1 MEGSDP
7 PLSMP
12 DPVRRLG
19 VVGTGTM
26 ATGIIEVAARKA
38 IDVVV
43 WARSDQSA
51 SAVRERLQARLARE
65 VTRGVIA
72 EQAAH
77 EVGERVSITRAVD
90 DLGGCEVIVESI
102 VEALEPKRVLFAQ
115 LGSVTGPET
124 VLASNT
130 STLGIGQ
137 LAQVTE
143 HPERVCG
150 LHFFNPVTRME
161 LVEVVRG
168 LETSPATIA
177 RATAFAV
184 QLAKTPIEVE
194 DEAGFVVNALLFPSI
209 NAAVR
214 LVERG
219 VASAEDVDRAMVLGA
234 NHPLGPLA
242 LADLVGLDVTVAILD
257 RLWAATGDPALV
269 PAPTLRR
276 LVAAGRLGRKSGW
289 GFYRYD
295 GGDR

>member
-7 PLSMP
+7 PLASAG
-12 DPVRRLG
+12 PVTRLG

-26 ATGIIEVAARKA
+26 ATGIIEVAARRA

-43 WARSDQSA
+43 WARSEQSA
-51 SAVRERLQARLARE
+51 SAVRTRVRARLERE
-65 VTRGVIA
+65 VARGVVS
-72 EQAAH
+72 EQTARDV
-77 EVGERVSITRAVD
+77 EERVTITHSVG
-90 DLGGCEVIVESI
+90 DLGDCEVVVESI

-115 LGSVTGPET
+115 LGSLTGPQT

-130 STLGIGQ
+130 STLSIGQ

-143 HPERVCG
+143 HPERVVG
-150 LHFFNPVTRME
+150 IHFFNPVARME

-168 LETSPATIA
+168 LETSPATMA
-177 RATAFAV
+177 RATAFV
-184 QLAKTPIEVE
+184 GQLAKTAIEVA

-242 LADLVGLDVTVAILD
+242 LADLVGLDVTVAILE